1 MRQQHCGKD
10 IKVCVNTQPM
20 IYMDMVEFLED
31 QQQFNEENLIDT
43 KGVILS
49 RKLKK
54 DRKSNDYKKKEKRTD
69 NDLQNTTQKT
79 KD

>member
-1 MRQQHCGKD
+1 MD
-10 IKVCVNTQPM
+10 I
-20 IYMDMVEFLED
+20 VEFLED
-31 QQQFNEENLIDT
+31 QQQFNEENLKDT